1 MNRIEYIRASQ
12 TISEGMCVCVCARMR
27 THVGVHLGL
36 WYNKFFLTLGHSLK
50 CLGNATLASVLS
62 IAQKTAEVQRT
73 EMGSLREPI
82 Q

>member
-1 MNRIEYIRASQ
+1 
-12 TISEGMCVCVCARMR
+12 MCVCVYACGQ
-27 THVGVHLGL
+27 VGVHLGL

-50 CLGNATLASVLS
+50 CLRNATLASVLS

-82 Q
+82 QLSPFL